1 MKDYSRPYIILNG
14 VSSYGIDGLLI
25 TSLPSI
31 SKPAMRYD
39 AEEIDGRAGDIVTA
53 LGYKAYDKSV
63 GVGLSGEFNI
73 DKVIEFFA
81 SSGMVTFSS
90 EPDKYYR
97 YQVLD
102 AIDFERLVRYRT
114 ATVKM
119 HVQPY
124 KYSNVERPK
133 VWTFS
138 EQSKSVKV
146 INSGNTKSC
155 PTITIA
161 GSGSIGLYLN
171 GTQVLAISM
180 PDSGSLRIDVEGMNA
195 YSGSS
200 DNLANRL
207 VMGDYSSLALSVG
220 SNTLSWVGNVTELRV
235 DHYSRWI

>member
-1 MKDYSRPYIILNG
+1 MEYQRPYIVLNG
-14 VSSYGIDGLLI
+14 TSSEAIDGLLI
-25 TSLPSI
+25 SSLPPI
-31 SKPAMRYD
+31 RKPAMRYS
-39 AEEIDGRAGDIVTA
+39 EEEVDGRDGDIVTT

-63 GVGLSGEFNI
+63 GIGLSGDFDI
-73 DKVIEFFA
+73 DKVIQFLA
-81 SSGMVTFSS
+81 SSGRVTFSS

-102 AIDFERLVRYRT
+102 AIDFERLVRYRK

-124 KYSNVERPK
+124 KYSTMERGK

-155 PTITIA
+155 PTITLA
-161 GSGSIGLYLN
+161 GSGNIGLYLN
-171 GTQVLAISM
+171 GSQALAISM

-195 YSGSS
+195 YNGAS

-207 VMGDYSSLALSVG
+207 VTGDYSSLALAVG
-220 SNTLSWVGNVTELRV
+220 ANVLSWVGEVTELGI
-235 DHYSRWI
+235 DNYSRWI

>member
-1 MKDYSRPYIILNG
+1 MDGRPYIILNG
-14 VSSYGIDGLLI
+14 ASSESIDGLLVQ
-25 TSLPSI
+25 SLPPI

-39 AEEIDGRAGDIVTA
+39 SEEIDGRAGDIVTT

-63 GVGLSGEFNI
+63 KIGLYGDFDI

-81 SSGMVTFSS
+81 SSGMVTFSN

-119 HVQPY
+119 HVQPF
-124 KYSNVERPK
+124 KYSNVERAK

-146 INSGNTKSC
+146 INAGNTKSC

-161 GSGSIGLYLN
+161 GSGSISLYLN

-180 PDSGSLRIDVEGMNA
+180 PESGSIRIDVEGMNA
-195 YSGSS
+195 YNGSS

-207 VMGDYSSLALSVG
+207 VTGDYSSLALPVG
-220 SNTLSWVGNVTELRV
+220 ANTLSWVGNVTELSIDR
-235 DHYSRWI
+235 YSRWI

>member
-1 MKDYSRPYIILNG
+1 MGYERPYIVLNG
-14 VSSYGIDGLLI
+14 TSSQAIDGLLI
-25 TSLPSI
+25 SSLPPI
-31 SKPAMRYD
+31 SKPAMRHSD
-39 AEEIDGRAGDIVTA
+39 EEIDGRDGDIVTT

-63 GVGLSGEFNI
+63 VVGLSGDFDI

-81 SSGMVTFSS
+81 SSGRVTFSS

-124 KYSNVERPK
+124 KYSNIERPK
-133 VWTFS
+133 IWTFS

-146 INSGNTKSC
+146 INAGNTKSC
-155 PTITIA
+155 PTIIIA

-220 SNTLSWVGNVTELRV
+220 ANTLSWVGNVTELSIDR
-235 DHYSRWI
+235 YSRWI

>member
-1 MKDYSRPYIILNG
+1 MGYERPYIVLNG
-14 VSSYGIDGLLI
+14 TSSESIDGLLI
-25 TSLPSI
+25 SSLPPI
-31 SKPAMRYD
+31 RKPAMRYSD
-39 AEEIDGRAGDIVTA
+39 EEIDGRDGDIVTT

-63 GVGLSGEFNI
+63 GIGLSGDFDI

-81 SSGMVTFSS
+81 SSGRVTFSS

-119 HVQPY
+119 HVQPF
-124 KYSNVERPK
+124 KYSNVERSK

-138 EQSKSVKV
+138 ERSKSVKV

-155 PTITIA
+155 PTITLS

-171 GTQVLAISM
+171 GTQALAISM

-195 YSGSS
+195 YNGAS

-207 VMGDYSSLALSVG
+207 VTGDYSSLALAVG
-220 SNTLSWVGNVTELRV
+220 ANVLSWVGEVTELGI
-235 DHYSRWI
+235 DNYSRWI

>member
-1 MKDYSRPYIILNG
+1 MGYERPYIVLNG
-14 VSSYGIDGLLI
+14 TSSEAIDGLLI
-25 TSLPSI
+25 SSLPPI
-31 SKPAMRYD
+31 RKPAMRYSAD
-39 AEEIDGRAGDIVTA
+39 EIDGRDGDIVTT

-63 GVGLSGEFNI
+63 GVGLSGEFDI
-73 DKVIEFFA
+73 DRVIEFFA
-81 SSGMVTFSS
+81 SSGRVTFSS

-102 AIDFERLVRYRT
+102 EIDFERLVRYRT

-124 KYSNVERPK
+124 KYSNAERAK

-138 EQSKSVKV
+138 EPSKSVKV

-171 GTQVLAISM
+171 GAQALSISM
-180 PDSGSLRIDVEGMNA
+180 PGSGSLRIDVEGMNA

-200 DNLANRL
+200 DNFANRL
-207 VMGDYSSLALSVG
+207 VTGDYSSLALSVG
-220 SNTLSWVGNVTELRV
+220 ANVLSWAGDITELGI
-235 DHYSRWI
+235 DNYSRWI

>member
-1 MKDYSRPYIILNG
+1 MGYERPYIVMNG
-14 VSSYGIDGLLI
+14 ISSQAIDGLLI
-25 TSLPSI
+25 SSLPPI
-31 SKPAMRYD
+31 RKPAMRYSAD
-39 AEEIDGRAGDIVTA
+39 EIDGRDGDIVTT

-63 GVGLSGEFNI
+63 GVGLSGEFDI
-73 DKVIEFFA
+73 DRVIEFFA
-81 SSGMVTFSS
+81 SSGRVTFSS

-114 ATVKM
+114 AEVKM

-124 KYSNVERPK
+124 KYSNAERAK

-171 GTQVLAISM
+171 GTQALSISM
-180 PDSGSLRIDVEGMNA
+180 PGSGSLRIDVEGMNA
-195 YSGSS
+195 YDGSS
-200 DNLANRL
+200 DNFANRL
-207 VMGDYSSLALSVG
+207 VTGDYSSLALSVG
-220 SNTLSWVGNVTELRV
+220 ANVLSWAGNITELGI
-235 DHYSRWI
+235 DSYSRWI